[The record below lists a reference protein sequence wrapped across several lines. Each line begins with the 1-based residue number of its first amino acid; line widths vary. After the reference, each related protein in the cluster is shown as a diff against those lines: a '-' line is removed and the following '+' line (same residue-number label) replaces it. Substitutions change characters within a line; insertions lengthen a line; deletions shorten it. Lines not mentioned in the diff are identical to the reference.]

1 MSVDSVLHRVLRAV
15 VPSFVRHGYW
25 RLRAALQRRR
35 IIKGREH
42 EPQVCR
48 ALRKLVRPGDVC
60 IDVGANVGLLSIFMA
75 HLTGPTGRV
84 RAFELFAQNVA
95 AWKRNVAAAGVA
107 ERAMITQVA
116 VSDGSR
122 NRLTLFAGRRRS
134 NAEWNITGLDAE
146 GKAAPAVAQVPAA
159 SLDDCLRDE
168 PRIDVVKIDV
178 EGAEWLVL
186 AGMKRILPQ
195 HRPRLLI
202 ECHTADNWKAC
213 AALTQL
219 GYQLFDL
226 QQQPLDAAADYPA
239 THLVALPEAQVAQQV
254 A

>member
-1 MSVDSVLHRVLRAV
+1 MNSDSAVHRVIRALL
-15 VPSFVRHGYW
+15 PSFVRRWYW
-25 RLRAALQRRR
+25 QLRGAWQRRR
-35 IIKGREH
+35 IAKGREH

-84 RAFELFAQNVA
+84 RAFELFAENVA
-95 AWKRNVAAAGVA
+95 AWKRNVAAAGVDQ
-107 ERAMITQVA
+107 RATITQVA

-122 NRLTLFAGRRRS
+122 SQMTLYAGRRRS
-134 NAEWNITGLDAE
+134 NAEWNITGIDAE
-146 GKAAPAVAQVPAA
+146 GKAAPAVAQVRAA
-159 SLDDCLRDE
+159 ALDECLRDE

-178 EGAEWLVL
+178 EGAESLVL
-186 AGMKRILPQ
+186 AGMGRILRQ
-195 HRPRLLI
+195 QRPRLLI
-202 ECHTADNWKAC
+202 ECHTAANWKAC

-219 GYQLFDL
+219 GYHLFDL

-239 THLVALPEAQVAQQV
+239 SHLVALPVAQAAQQV